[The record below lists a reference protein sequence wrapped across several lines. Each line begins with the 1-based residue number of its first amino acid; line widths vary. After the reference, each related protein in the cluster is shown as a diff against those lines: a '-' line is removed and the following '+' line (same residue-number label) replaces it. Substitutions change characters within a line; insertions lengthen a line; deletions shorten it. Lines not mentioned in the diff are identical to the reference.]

1 MRTKSKLTFFSF
13 SINYN
18 VYGLLL
24 ISLLLIAES
33 CSTKEPAPEHLFRV
47 SLWANED
54 HTWFKA
60 MEHFSELIK
69 SRSDGRMEIEI
80 YPSEQLAK
88 EIESIR
94 LVQAG
99 VIDMTV
105 TASLLSN
112 WIEIASFCE
121 MPFLIKDE
129 EEKKKL
135 LYGPIGEQVKKDML
149 DVLGLRPVCHF
160 ERGPRHLTSNRPI
173 KHPDDLDGM
182 ILRVP
187 NVPSFVTAW
196 NAMGAKP
203 TPMAF
208 SEVFTALQQ
217 GTIDGQENPFALTL
231 SAGFAEVQKYINLTE
246 HVVSWSYVVVGEK
259 QFQQLPDDLKDIFL
273 DAAKDMQIYEAALFS
288 KNETQVKDQLK
299 AKGVEFVEVD
309 KAAFSKKCEAA
320 IYNSLSPEMKILY
333 QNFIVEREIKPTN

>member
-1 MRTKSKLTFFSF
+1 
-13 SINYN
+13 
-18 VYGLLL
+18 
-24 ISLLLIAES
+24 
-33 CSTKEPAPEHLFRV
+33 
-47 SLWANED
+47 
-54 HTWFKA
+54 
-60 MEHFSELIK
+60 MEHFAQLMK
-69 SRSDGRMEIEI
+69 TRSNGRMEVEI

-105 TASLLSN
+105 TAALLSN

-121 MPFLIKDE
+121 MPFLLNNDA
-129 EEKKKL
+129 EKEYL
-135 LYGPIGEQVKKDML
+135 LNGPIGQRVKNEMQE
-149 DVLGLRPVCHF
+149 VLGLRPVCHF
-160 ERGPRHLTSNRPI
+160 ERGPRHLTSNKPI
-173 KHPDDLDGM
+173 KHPDELDGM

-196 NAMGAKP
+196 QAMGAKP

-217 GTIDGQENPFALTL
+217 GTIDGQENPFALIL
-231 SAGFAEVQKYINLTE
+231 SAGFAEVQKYVNLTE

-259 QFQQLPDDLKDIFL
+259 QFQELPDDLQKIFL
-273 DAAKDMQIYEAALFS
+273 ESAKDMQAYETKLFTE
-288 KNETQVKDQLK
+288 NETKVKDQLK

-309 KAAFSKKCEAA
+309 KAAFSKKCEEA
-320 IYNSLSPEMKILY
+320 IYNSLSPEMQEVY
-333 QNFIVEREIKPTN
+333 QNFISERENIN

>member
-1 MRTKSKLTFFSF
+1 MNQSSLKSWRFHGGG
-13 SINYN
+13 I
-18 VYGLLL
+18 LLL
-24 ISLLLIAES
+24 LLLCFS
-33 CSTKEPAPEHLFRV
+33 GCSDSKQSPDYILRT

-60 MEHFSELIK
+60 LSHFSELVK
-69 SRSDGRMEIEI
+69 SRSNGRLLIEV

-94 LVQAG
+94 LIQAE

-105 TASLLSN
+105 SASLLSN
-112 WIEIASFCE
+112 WIEVASFCE
-121 MPFLIKDE
+121 MPFLIRDTL
-129 EEKKKL
+129 EKNRML
-135 LYGPIGEQVKKDML
+135 HGPIGQRVKQEML
-149 DVLGLRPVCHF
+149 DKLGLRPLCHF

-173 KHPDDLDGM
+173 SHPDELDGM

-196 NAMGAKP
+196 QAMGAKP

-217 GTIDGQENPFALTL
+217 GTIDGQENPFALIL

-246 HVVSWSYVVVGEK
+246 HVVSWSYVVIGEK
-259 QFQQLPDDLKDIFL
+259 QFQKLPKDLQKIVTDS
-273 DAAKDMQIYEAALFS
+273 AKDMQDFENQLFTS
-288 KNETQVKDQLK
+288 NEDMVIDQLVS
-299 AKGVEFVEVD
+299 KGVEFVEVD
-309 KAAFSKKCEAA
+309 KAAFSQRCEQA
-320 IYNSLSPEMKILY
+320 IYNSLSPEMQGLY
-333 QNFIVEREIKPTN
+333 QEFISHRKQK

>member
-1 MRTKSKLTFFSF
+1 
-13 SINYN
+13 
-18 VYGLLL
+18 
-24 ISLLLIAES
+24 
-33 CSTKEPAPEHLFRV
+33 
-47 SLWANED
+47 
-54 HTWFKA
+54 

-333 QNFIVEREIKPTN
+333 QNFNVEREIKPTN

>member
-1 MRTKSKLTFFSF
+1 
-13 SINYN
+13 
-18 VYGLLL
+18 
-24 ISLLLIAES
+24 
-33 CSTKEPAPEHLFRV
+33 
-47 SLWANED
+47 
-54 HTWFKA
+54 